1 MANPGGG
8 DLRHQSWQE
17 ADIKA
22 GLRDGGAVVGVF
34 VVARA
39 EPRGAGFAAYI
50 RTDWARGFRPLRT
63 FRDRSDRIFRSLDK
77 LVGLLRDD
85 FHYSGEITLFVAGDE
100 SLRRFRALL
109 PADLAALDSKSGI
122 STRSGSSIRARTDKA

>member
-1 MANPGGG
+1 LANPGGG

-39 EPRGAGFAAYI
+39 EPRRVGFVAYI
-50 RTDWARGFRPLRT
+50 RADWARGFRPLRT

-109 PADLAALDSKSGI
+109 PTDMAALDVKTGI
-122 STRSGSSIRARTDKA
+122 